1 MISEELLKNVQKLE
15 INTRRIVQSTFSG
28 NFQSAFRGQGLNFS
42 DMRSY
47 QVGDDIR
54 NINWKASAR
63 SQTPYVNLF
72 EEERELTV
80 ILMVDISGSGI
91 FGSHYRTKLNF
102 AAEMA
107 AVLGFS
113 AVQNS
118 DKVGLLLFSDHV
130 EAFIPPKKGKNHMLR
145 ILRDIFSHVPANK
158 HTNLAEALR
167 YVTQMIKKKSVLF
180 LISDFLDHHYQHQ
193 FRIVAKKHDL
203 VPIVIEDSCE
213 SSLPSVGT
221 VAFQDQENDEIVYVN
236 TSSQDVQKAYD
247 NMQYARQLEQ
257 NRIFKSSNCEFL
269 RLDINHD
276 YIAPLIQF
284 FNKRLK

>member
-1 MISEELLKNVQKLE
+1 MISEELLNNVKKLE

-28 NFQSAFRGQGLNFS
+28 NFQSAFKGQGINFS
-42 DMRSY
+42 DLRTY
-47 QVGDDIR
+47 NVGDDVR

-63 SQTPYVNLF
+63 SQSPYVNLF

-80 ILMVDISGSGI
+80 ILMVDISGSGV
-91 FGSHYRTKLNF
+91 FGSQSRTKLNF
-102 AAEMA
+102 AAEIA

-118 DKVGLLLFSDHV
+118 DKVGLILFSDHV

-145 ILRDIFSHVPANK
+145 ILRDIFSHKPVK
-158 HTNLAEALR
+158 KQTNLAEALR

-180 LISDFLDHHYQHQ
+180 LVSDFLDHHYQHQ

-203 VPIVIEDSCE
+203 VPIVVEDTHE
-213 SSLPSVGT
+213 LSLPESGR
-221 VAFQDQENDEIVYVN
+221 VAFQDQETDEIIYVN
-236 TSSQDVQKAYD
+236 TASPSVQKAYK
-247 NMQYARQLEQ
+247 NMIYARQLEQ
-257 NRIFKSSNCEFL
+257 DRIFKLSNCEFL
-269 RLDINHD
+269 RLNINSD